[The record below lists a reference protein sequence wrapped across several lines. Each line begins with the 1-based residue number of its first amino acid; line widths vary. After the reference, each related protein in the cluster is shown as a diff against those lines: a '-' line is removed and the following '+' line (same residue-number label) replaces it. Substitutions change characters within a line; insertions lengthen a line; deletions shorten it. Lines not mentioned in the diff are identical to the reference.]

1 MKQNSLKRR
10 FLSLP
15 FRSGEV
21 LLREE
26 DSRGQGRIDP
36 IETFSHGQLVKRSI
50 DSKGSGQLDALYLFK
65 DGRLIRDERQ
75 YKVRCLPLRF
85 VKIGFTF
92 VA

>member
-1 MKQNSLKRR
+1 M
-10 FLSLP
+10 P

-26 DSRGQGRIDP
+26 DSRGQDRIDL
-36 IETFSHGQLVKRSI
+36 IETFSHGQSVKRSI
-50 DSKGSGQLDALYLFK
+50 DSKGSGKLDALFK

-75 YKVRCLPLRF
+75 YKVRRLPP
-85 VKIGFTF
+85 VKIGFTC